1 MEAARAVASAM
12 FPRSSCLPP
21 RCRVFSCTINWE
33 ALHSEH
39 ERCSPCCR
47 RRRNAKG
54 TREYSSY
61 TSLTRDGAFV
71 VSALSSR
78 GRPLWTSRL
87 ANAVLSHGIIALFAC
102 SRCSPASNHY
112 STPVLRAVAAVRPL
126 EQSSESQVAGLVLGG
141 AAHRCRGERGIELS
155 RRIDS
160 MTHLGRQR
168 RPWLLW
174 KTPA

>member
-1 MEAARAVASAM
+1 MEAARAVASAILRC
-12 FPRSSCLPP
+12 FLPVAYQAVAFGQLYNWP
-21 RCRVFSCTINWE
+21 IGRRCTVSM
-33 ALHSEH
+33 
-39 ERCSPCCR
+39 RCSPCCR

-112 STPVLRAVAAVRPL
+112 STPVLRAVAPCARWSRAQRARWL
-126 EQSSESQVAGLVLGG
+126 DSCL
-141 AAHRCRGERGIELS
+141 AA
-155 RRIDS
+155 RRIDAEAS
-160 MTHLGRQR
+160 AGLNYRVASTARL
-168 RPWLLW
+168 
-174 KTPA
+174 T

>member
-1 MEAARAVASAM
+1 MEAARAVASAI
-12 FPRSSCLPP
+12 FQPLACVLG
-21 RCRVFSCTINWE
+21 SCTIANWE
-33 ALHSEH
+33 ALHSVLM
-39 ERCSPCCR
+39 RCSPCCR

-71 VSALSSR
+71 VSALSSL

-112 STPVLRAVAAVRPL
+112 STPVFESRCSRAPVGAELREP
-126 EQSSESQVAGLVLGG
+126 GG
-141 AAHRCRGERGIELS
+141 WTRAWRRGASMPRGVRGIELS

-160 MTHLGRQR
+160 MSHLRRRRQ
-168 RPWLLW
+168 WLLW